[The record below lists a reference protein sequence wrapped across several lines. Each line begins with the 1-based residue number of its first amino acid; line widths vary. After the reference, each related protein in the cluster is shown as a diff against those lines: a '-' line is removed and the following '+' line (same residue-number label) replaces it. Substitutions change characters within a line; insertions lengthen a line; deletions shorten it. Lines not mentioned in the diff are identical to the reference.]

1 MQLNRRLNLFDTTLL
16 VIGNVVGAGIFT
28 TSGFLAGELPE
39 PTFFIAIW
47 VMGGLLTLC
56 GALTYAEM
64 AGMFPRSGGDYQFLK
79 EAYGPGAGFLL
90 GWVSFCVITP
100 GSIAALSIA
109 LVSYV
114 KGFIPLSHPVSEKF
128 LAVAIIS
135 SLSFINYRGVR
146 LSGTVQDIFT
156 LGNLLIVLAIA
167 LGGLAF
173 GSGNWQHFT
182 VASPAS
188 LPFSKLFGPAMIAVI
203 FTYSGWFVSAYV
215 GGEIKKPERTL
226 PLSLFLG
233 TMTVTLLYTI
243 INLTYLYALPL
254 SRLKDV
260 VNVAQLTAKTL
271 FNPAFAQILSLSI
284 ILAITA
290 SINATILAGA
300 RIYYAMAEDKLFW
313 SPFKRLHPEYHTPSI
328 SILSQMILAS
338 LFVFLGTFDQLLS
351 YVVFIMLLSSI
362 ATGLAHLVLRLR
374 KPGLPRPYHT
384 WGYPVVPLLFICFYA
399 WIAIRIA
406 YSKPLTS
413 IAGLIITLSG
423 LPFLIWFKTNI
434 FREENKRGKE
444 RSIF

>member
-28 TSGFLAGELPE
+28 TSGFLAGELPQ
-39 PTFFIAIW
+39 PLFFIAIW

-79 EAYGPGAGFLL
+79 EAYAPGAGFLL
-90 GWVSFCVITP
+90 GWVSFWVITP

-109 LVSYV
+109 WVSYL

-128 LAVAIIS
+128 LAVAVIS

-146 LSGTVQDIFT
+146 LSGTVQDVFT
-156 LGNLLIVLAIA
+156 LGNLLIVVAIA
-167 LGGLAF
+167 LGGLAL

-226 PLSLFLG
+226 PISLFLG

-300 RIYYAMAEDKLFW
+300 RIFYAMAEDRLFW

-362 ATGLAHLVLRLR
+362 ATGLAQLVLRLR
-374 KPGLPRPYHT
+374 KPELPRPYHT
-384 WGYPVVPLLFICFYA
+384 WGYPVVPLLFICSYA

-423 LPFLIWFKTNI
+423 LPFFLWFKTNLV
-434 FREENKRGKE
+434 REENKRGKE
-444 RSIF
+444 CSIS

>member
-1 MQLNRRLNLFDTTLL
+1 
-16 VIGNVVGAGIFT
+16 
-28 TSGFLAGELPE
+28 
-39 PTFFIAIW
+39 
-47 VMGGLLTLC
+47 
-56 GALTYAEM
+56 
-64 AGMFPRSGGDYQFLK
+64 
-79 EAYGPGAGFLL
+79 
-90 GWVSFCVITP
+90 
-100 GSIAALSIA
+100 
-109 LVSYV
+109 V
-114 KGFIPLSHPVSEKF
+114 KGSVTLSHPLSQKL

-167 LGGLAF
+167 LGGLAS
-173 GSGNWQHFT
+173 GNGNWQHFT
-182 VASPAS
+182 VSSSAS

-226 PLSLFLG
+226 PLSLLLG
-233 TMTVTLLYTI
+233 AMIVTILYTM

-254 SRLKDV
+254 SGLKEV

-271 FNPAFAQILSLSI
+271 FHPAFAQILSLSI

-313 SPFKRLHPEYHTPSI
+313 SPFKRLHPEYSTPSI
-328 SILSQMILAS
+328 SIFSQMILAC

-362 ATGLAHLVLRLR
+362 ATGLAHLILRFQ
-374 KPGLPRPYHT
+374 KPEVPRPYRT
-384 WGYPVVPLLFICFYA
+384 WGYPVVPLLFICLYS
-399 WIAIRIA
+399 WIAIHVA

-413 IAGLIITLSG
+413 IAGLAITISG
-423 LPFLIWFKTNI
+423 LPFFIWFKTNI
-434 FREENKRGKE
+434 SRRENKRG
-444 RSIF
+444 

>member
-28 TSGFLAGELPE
+28 TSGFLAGELPQ
-39 PTFFIAIW
+39 PLFFIAIW

-90 GWVSFCVITP
+90 GWVSFWVITP

-109 LVSYV
+109 WVSYL

-128 LAVAIIS
+128 LAVTVIS

-146 LSGTVQDIFT
+146 LSGTVQDVFT
-156 LGNLLIVLAIA
+156 LGNLLIVVAIA

-226 PLSLFLG
+226 PISLFLG

-284 ILAITA
+284 VLAITA

-300 RIYYAMAEDKLFW
+300 RIFYAMAEDRLFW

-362 ATGLAHLVLRLR
+362 ATGLAQLVLRLR
-374 KPGLPRPYHT
+374 KPELPRPYHT
-384 WGYPVVPLLFICFYA
+384 WGYPVVPLLFICSYA

-423 LPFLIWFKTNI
+423 LPFFLWFKTNLV
-434 FREENKRGKE
+434 REENKRGKE
-444 RSIF
+444 CSIS